1 MKTKHQRIYAWV
13 LTFAMIISLIS
24 VPGKGA
30 KAAETSQD
38 LTIKSGETSVTI
50 AKNEYGDDYIGDM
63 FFNIPSVM
71 QTKTAMSSNKV
82 TSMEV
87 KITVK
92 SFTQGTGDPARAM
105 IFAQPDASGNWNWNQ
120 SDTANLAVGQ
130 QITLKY
136 SFADMDWNGGTTMGN
151 LGVRFANGA
160 DGSTV
165 TYTVDSAKIF
175 MIQGSTTTAAP
186 GGSTGTGGDVST
198 DQVEIHRS
206 IGGGSNKYYDEYSFS
221 ITNKSS
227 QTIRGIQI
235 LIPTSQEVSITYTN
249 GFSATYDA
257 EKGGVVVYYS
267 TELAAGATVN
277 SSDNKVGFSKN
288 SSVIIGE
295 SYVIAVNCAAPSTG
309 DDLQYELTGRKD
321 VAYENT
327 PVGRHGKLSVQSVDG
342 YTAPVLVDQSGTP
355 VQLRG
360 ASTHGMHWFPK
371 FINKNAFQTLRDD
384 WGINLM
390 RLVCYPRDGGSVGYL
405 TGGDATKNQ
414 LDSLIQNGVDYATQ
428 LGMYAIVDWHVH
440 AYNPNEYRS
449 EAKTFF
455 TKYATMYK
463 DHDNVLYEICN
474 EPTNTP
480 WYDGSGNDLHTY
492 CEEIIATIRAIDPD
506 AVIIC
511 GTNTWSQDVEDVAA
525 HPMKSLGYE
534 NIMYTFHFYAATH
547 KDNLMDKVKNAT
559 KSGTPIFVTEFGITS
574 ADGNGSYDTDTADRW
589 IALLDQLN
597 ISFACWSYSN
607 CAEKSA
613 YFQNNCSKSTGDW
626 TSSDLTTTGKWL
638 INTCRARE
646 EKELAGGTATAAPK
660 PSGKATRV
668 PVTKAPTAPPKV
680 TSQVPVTKEPTT
692 PPKATSQVPV
702 TKEPTAPPRAT
713 SQVPVT
719 KAPTTPPKAT
729 SQVPVTK
736 APTTPPKA
744 TSVPVTKA
752 PTTPP
757 KATSQAPVTKAPGQT
772 GTPVNTPQTTAETP
786 VTSGPTD
793 IPEVPLN
800 PQEAPN
806 VSLKLLERTANTI
819 KVQPSVPAENGK
831 TYEYTLDGR
840 SWQTETTFTGLE
852 PATGYTV
859 SVRYAQ
865 TEELAAS
872 PAAEQTLTTGTL
884 VEDIY
889 VIDLSRL
896 DDPVYVDALYQRY
909 DDLEQT
915 TCVLYDNRKELTL
928 SGTEKTYVLMG
939 SGQKVSIILQAGVQ
953 ISLEGVT
960 CGKISG
966 GSETDV
972 TVKSGEN
979 QTGEIEA
986 GSVTVKG
993 GTTEVAAT
1001 PGSNKPAIT
1010 ADTITTE
1017 EGSLTAAGDGT
1028 AGALYAEKKISLI
1041 GGTLTVKA
1049 GNEKTGQSVIEVR
1062 DDEESVILVGDTQI
1076 VLPEEGAK
1084 DNLFSKDIVSTGGT
1098 DVKMMTVT
1106 YRLGE
1111 ESWTVTVK
1119 QGSAVTMP
1127 DKAKTGF
1134 RLVWHKDNLT
1144 GEEYAVGAEY
1154 TVQEDVAFEG
1164 EYIIIEVIPSAS
1176 PDTPVSAAP
1185 DQTAEVSF
1193 SAKPGQTSSAAP
1205 NEKPDQTPDN
1215 SASAAPDRTPEVTVT
1230 DEPGQTP
1237 SDTPG
1242 DEPKQTPGDSAAVT
1256 PGRTPSG
1263 ASTVPEKSPAVST
1276 TKAPD
1281 QTSPALT
1288 ATDMELSVDVKNV
1301 TDLPAKS
1308 KIQLAAGKSMQ
1319 LKVTFLPE
1327 GAGTQKLVF
1336 MSSDASVVSVD
1347 SNGLIRA
1354 GKKAGSAVI
1363 TVLAESGLKKTITVC
1378 VKKKAVQ
1385 KIKIIASKKKLR
1397 AGGKTKLKAKIT
1409 PGKKLVSTDI
1419 LWKSAKPDIAVV
1431 NDKGMVKAKKKG
1443 KVKITAYA
1451 TDGSGRKASITLS
1464 IK

>member
-50 AKNEYGDDYIGDM
+50 AKNQYGDDYIGDM

-92 SFTQGTGDPARAM
+92 SFTQGTGDSARAM
-105 IFAQPDASGNWNWNQ
+105 IFVQPDKSGSWKWNQ
-120 SDTANLAVGQ
+120 SGAVNLAVGQ
-130 QITLKY
+130 QITLRY

-175 MIQGSTTTAAP
+175 MTQGSMATAAP
-186 GGSTGTGGDVST
+186 GGSTGADGDVST
-198 DQVEIHRS
+198 DQVEIHRKP
-206 IGGGSNKYYDEYSFS
+206 GDGSNEYYGEYSFS

-235 LIPTSQEVSITYTN
+235 LIPTSQEVSVGYTN

-277 SSDNKVGFSKN
+277 SSDNKVGFSKQP
-288 SSVIIGE
+288 SVTVGE

-327 PVGRHGKLSVQSVDG
+327 PVGRHGKLSVRSVDG

-360 ASTHGMHWFPK
+360 ASTHGMHWFPQYV
-371 FINKNAFQTLRDD
+371 NKNAFQTLRDD

-390 RLVCYPRDGGSVGYL
+390 RLVCYPRDVGSVGYL

-474 EPTNTP
+474 EPTNTL
-480 WYDGSGNDLHTY
+480 WYDGSDNDLYTY
-492 CEEIIATIRAIDPD
+492 CKEIIATIRAIDPD

-547 KDNLMDKVKNAT
+547 KDNLMNKVKNAT

-589 IALLDQLN
+589 IALLNQLN

-613 YFQNNCSKSTGDW
+613 YFQNKCNKSTGDW
-626 TSSDLTTTGKWL
+626 TASDLTTTGKWL

-668 PVTKAPTAPPKV
+668 P
-680 TSQVPVTKEPTT
+680 S
-692 PPKATSQVPV
+692 
-702 TKEPTAPPRAT
+702 TKEPTASPKAT

-729 SQVPVTK
+729 SQVPSTKEPTTLPRVTSQVPVTKAPTASPKVTSRVPSTKEPTASPKVTSQVPVTNAPTAPPKATSQAPVTK

-752 PTTPP
+752 P
-757 KATSQAPVTKAPGQT
+757 
-772 GTPVNTPQTTAETP
+772 VNTPQTTA
-786 VTSGPTD
+786 
-793 IPEVPLN
+793 
-800 PQEAPN
+800 EAPN

-819 KVQPSVPAENGK
+819 RVQPSVPAENGK

-972 TVKSGEN
+972 TIKSGEN

-993 GTTEVAAT
+993 GTTEVAAA

-1062 DDEESVILVGDTQI
+1062 DDEENVILVGDTQI

-1119 QGSAVTMP
+1119 QGFAVTMP

-1185 DQTAEVSF
+1185 DQTPKVSF
-1193 SAKPGQTSSAAP
+1193 SAKP
-1205 NEKPDQTPDN
+1205 D
-1215 SASAAPDRTPEVTVT
+1215 
-1230 DEPGQTP
+1230 QTP
-1237 SDTPG
+1237 SDAPG
-1242 DEPKQTPGDSAAVT
+1242 NEPKQTPGDSVAVT

-1263 ASTVPEKSPAVST
+1263 ADTVPEKSPAVST

-1409 PGKKLVSTDI
+1409 PGNKLVSTDV

-1451 TDGSGRKASITLS
+1451 TDGSGRKTSITLR

>member
-50 AKNEYGDDYIGDM
+50 AKNQHGDDYIGDM

-71 QTKTAMSSNKV
+71 QTQTAMSSNNV

-120 SDTANLAVGQ
+120 SGTANLAVGQ

-136 SFADMDWNGGTTMGN
+136 SFADMDWNDGTTMGN

-160 DGSTV
+160 DGSTI

-175 MIQGSTTTAAP
+175 MTQGSMATAAP

-198 DQVEIHRS
+198 DQVEIHRTA
-206 IGGGSNKYYDEYSFS
+206 GDGSNEYYDEYSFS

-235 LIPTSQEVSITYTN
+235 LIPTSQEVSVGYTN

-277 SSDNKVGFSKN
+277 SSDNKVGFSKQP
-288 SSVIIGE
+288 SVTVGE

-360 ASTHGMHWFPK
+360 ASTHGMHWFPQYV
-371 FINKNAFQTLRDD
+371 NKNAFQTLRDD

-390 RLVCYPRDGGSVGYL
+390 RLVCYPRDVGSVGYL

-474 EPTNTP
+474 EPTGTL
-480 WYDGSGNDLHTY
+480 WYDGSDNDLYTY
-492 CEEIIATIRAIDPD
+492 CKEIIATIRAIDPD

-547 KDNLMDKVKNAT
+547 KDNLMNKVKNAT

-613 YFQNNCSKSTGDW
+613 YFQNSCSKSTGDW
-626 TSSDLTTTGKWL
+626 TASDLTTTGKWL

-646 EKELAGGTATAAPK
+646 EKELAGGTATTAPK
-660 PSGKATRV
+660 PSGKVTRV
-668 PVTKAPTAPPKV
+668 PATKEPTASPKV
-680 TSQVPVTKEPTT
+680 TSQ
-692 PPKATSQVPV
+692 A
-702 TKEPTAPPRAT
+702 
-713 SQVPVT
+713 
-719 KAPTTPPKAT
+719 
-729 SQVPVTK
+729 PVTK

-752 PTTPP
+752 P
-757 KATSQAPVTKAPGQT
+757 
-772 GTPVNTPQTTAETP
+772 VNTPQTTA
-786 VTSGPTD
+786 
-793 IPEVPLN
+793 
-800 PQEAPN
+800 EAPN

-819 KVQPSVPAENGK
+819 RVQPSVPAENGK

-993 GTTEVAAT
+993 GTTEVAAA

-1185 DQTAEVSF
+1185 DQTPKVSF
-1193 SAKPGQTSSAAP
+1193 GA
-1205 NEKPDQTPDN
+1205 KPDQTPSD
-1215 SASAAPDRTPEVTVT
+1215 AP
-1230 DEPGQTP
+1230 GN
-1237 SDTPG
+1237 
-1242 DEPKQTPGDSAAVT
+1242 EPKQTPGDSAAVT

-1263 ASTVPEKSPAVST
+1263 TGTVPEKSPAVST

-1409 PGKKLVSTDI
+1409 PGNKLVSTDV

>member
-50 AKNEYGDDYIGDM
+50 AKNQHGDDYIGDM

-120 SDTANLAVGQ
+120 SGTANLAVGQ

-160 DGSTV
+160 DGSTI

-175 MIQGSTTTAAP
+175 MTQGSLATDAP
-186 GGSTGTGGDVST
+186 GGSTGAGGDVST

-206 IGGGSNKYYDEYSFS
+206 IGGGNNNNYGEYSFS

-235 LIPTSQEVSITYTN
+235 LIPTSQEVSVGYTN

-277 SSDNKVGFSKN
+277 SSDNKVGFSKQP
-288 SSVIIGE
+288 SVTVGE

-309 DDLQYELTGRKD
+309 DDLQYELTGWKD

-360 ASTHGMHWFPK
+360 ASTHGMHWFPQYV
-371 FINKNAFQTLRDD
+371 NKNAFQTLRDD

-390 RLVCYPRDGGSVGYL
+390 RLVCYPRDQGSVGYL

-474 EPTNTP
+474 EPTGTP
-480 WYDGSGNDLHTY
+480 WYDGSDNDLYTY
-492 CEEIIATIRAIDPD
+492 CKEIIATIRAIDPD

-534 NIMYTFHFYAATH
+534 NIMYTFHFYAAEH
-547 KDNLMDKVKNAT
+547 KDNLMNKVKNAT
-559 KSGTPIFVTEFGITS
+559 KSGTPIFVTEFGITMAS
-574 ADGNGSYDTDTADRW
+574 GNGSYDTESADKW

-607 CAEKSA
+607 CAEMSA
-613 YFQNNCSKSTGDW
+613 YFQNKCNKSTGDW
-626 TSSDLTTTGKWL
+626 TASDLTTTGKWL

-660 PSGKATRV
+660 PSGKATSV
-668 PVTKAPTAPPKV
+668 PATKEPTASPKV
-680 TSQVPVTKEPTT
+680 TSQVPVTKAPTASPKVT
-692 PPKATSQVPV
+692 SQVLVTNAPTAPPKATSQ
-702 TKEPTAPPRAT
+702 AL
-713 SQVPVT
+713 
-719 KAPTTPPKAT
+719 
-729 SQVPVTK
+729 VTK

-752 PTTPP
+752 P
-757 KATSQAPVTKAPGQT
+757 
-772 GTPVNTPQTTAETP
+772 VNTPQTTA
-786 VTSGPTD
+786 
-793 IPEVPLN
+793 
-800 PQEAPN
+800 EAPN

-819 KVQPSVPAENGK
+819 RVQPSVPAENGK

-840 SWQTETTFTGLE
+840 SWQTEATFTGLE

-915 TCVLYDNRKELTL
+915 TCVLYDNRKKLTL

-993 GTTEVAAT
+993 GTTEVAAA

-1154 TVQEDVAFEG
+1154 TVQKDVAFEG

-1185 DQTAEVSF
+1185 DQTPKVSF
-1193 SAKPGQTSSAAP
+1193 SAKP
-1205 NEKPDQTPDN
+1205 D
-1215 SASAAPDRTPEVTVT
+1215 
-1230 DEPGQTP
+1230 QTP
-1237 SDTPG
+1237 SDVPG
-1242 DEPKQTPGDSAAVT
+1242 NEPKQTPGDSAAVT

-1263 ASTVPEKSPAVST
+1263 TGTVPEKSPAVST

-1347 SNGLIRA
+1347 SNGLIQA

-1385 KIKIIASKKKLR
+1385 KIKIIASKKKLC

-1409 PGKKLVSTDI
+1409 PGNKLVSTDV

-1451 TDGSGRKASITLS
+1451 TDGSGRKASITLR

>member
-71 QTKTAMSSNKV
+71 QTQTAMSSNKV

-105 IFAQPDASGNWNWNQ
+105 IFVQPDASGNWKWNQ
-120 SDTANLAVGQ
+120 SGTANLAVGQ

-160 DGSTV
+160 DGSTI

-175 MIQGSTTTAAP
+175 MTQGSMATAAP
-186 GGSTGTGGDVST
+186 GGSTGAGGDVST
-198 DQVEIHRS
+198 DQVEIHRTA
-206 IGGGSNKYYDEYSFS
+206 GDGSNEYYDEYSFS

-235 LIPTSQEVSITYTN
+235 LIPTSQEVSVGYTN

-277 SSDNKVGFSKN
+277 SSDNKVGFSKQP
-288 SSVIIGE
+288 SVTVGE

-360 ASTHGMHWFPK
+360 ASTHGMHWFPQYV
-371 FINKNAFQTLRDD
+371 NKNAFQTLRDD

-390 RLVCYPRDGGSVGYL
+390 RLVCYPRDVGSVGYL

-474 EPTNTP
+474 EPTNTL
-480 WYDGSGNDLHTY
+480 WYDGSDNDLYTY
-492 CEEIIATIRAIDPD
+492 CKEIIATIRAIDPD

-613 YFQNNCSKSTGDW
+613 YFQNSCSKSTGDW
-626 TSSDLTTTGKWL
+626 TASDLTTTGKWL

-646 EKELAGGTATAAPK
+646 EKELAGGTATTAPK
-660 PSGKATRV
+660 PSGKVTRMPATKEPTASPKVTSQV
-668 PVTKAPTAPPKV
+668 PVTKAPTAPPK
-680 TSQVPVTKEPTT
+680 
-692 PPKATSQVPV
+692 ATSQ
-702 TKEPTAPPRAT
+702 A
-713 SQVPVT
+713 
-719 KAPTTPPKAT
+719 
-729 SQVPVTK
+729 PVTK

-752 PTTPP
+752 P
-757 KATSQAPVTKAPGQT
+757 
-772 GTPVNTPQTTAETP
+772 VNTPQTTA
-786 VTSGPTD
+786 
-793 IPEVPLN
+793 
-800 PQEAPN
+800 EAPN

-819 KVQPSVPAENGK
+819 RVQPSVPAENGK

-915 TCVLYDNRKELTL
+915 TCVLYDNRKKLTL

-993 GTTEVAAT
+993 GTTEVAAA

-1185 DQTAEVSF
+1185 DQTPKVSF
-1193 SAKPGQTSSAAP
+1193 SAKP
-1205 NEKPDQTPDN
+1205 D
-1215 SASAAPDRTPEVTVT
+1215 
-1230 DEPGQTP
+1230 QTP
-1237 SDTPG
+1237 SDAPG
-1242 DEPKQTPGDSAAVT
+1242 NEPKQTPGDSVAVT

-1263 ASTVPEKSPAVST
+1263 TGTVPEKSPAVST

-1409 PGKKLVSTDI
+1409 PGNKLVSTDV

-1451 TDGSGRKASITLS
+1451 TDGSGRKASITLR

>member
-50 AKNEYGDDYIGDM
+50 AKNQHGDDYIGDM

-71 QTKTAMSSNKV
+71 QTQTAMSSNNV

-105 IFAQPDASGNWNWNQ
+105 IFVQPDASGNWKWNQ
-120 SDTANLAVGQ
+120 SGTANLAVGQ

-160 DGSTV
+160 DGSTI

-175 MIQGSTTTAAP
+175 MTQGSMVTAAP

-198 DQVEIHRS
+198 DQVEIHRTA
-206 IGGGSNKYYDEYSFS
+206 GDGSNEYYDEYSFS

-235 LIPTSQEVSITYTN
+235 LIPTSQEVSVGYTN

-277 SSDNKVGFSKN
+277 SSDNKVGFSKQP
-288 SSVIIGE
+288 SVTVGE

-360 ASTHGMHWFPK
+360 ASTHGMHWFPQYV
-371 FINKNAFQTLRDD
+371 NKNAFQTLRDD

-390 RLVCYPRDGGSVGYL
+390 RLVCYPRDVGSVGYL

-474 EPTNTP
+474 EPTGTP
-480 WYDGSGNDLHTY
+480 WYDGSDNDLYTY

-613 YFQNNCSKSTGDW
+613 YFQNSCSKSTGDW
-626 TSSDLTTTGKWL
+626 TASDLTTTGKWL

-646 EKELAGGTATAAPK
+646 EKELAGGTATTAPK
-660 PSGKATRV
+660 PSGKVTRV
-668 PVTKAPTAPPKV
+668 PA
-680 TSQVPVTKEPTT
+680 
-692 PPKATSQVPV
+692 
-702 TKEPTAPPRAT
+702 TKEPTA
-713 SQVPVT
+713 S
-719 KAPTTPPKAT
+719 PKVT

-752 PTTPP
+752 P
-757 KATSQAPVTKAPGQT
+757 
-772 GTPVNTPQTTAETP
+772 VNTPQTTA
-786 VTSGPTD
+786 
-793 IPEVPLN
+793 
-800 PQEAPN
+800 EAPN

-993 GTTEVAAT
+993 GTTEVAAA

-1185 DQTAEVSF
+1185 DQTPKVSF
-1193 SAKPGQTSSAAP
+1193 SAKP
-1205 NEKPDQTPDN
+1205 N
-1215 SASAAPDRTPEVTVT
+1215 
-1230 DEPGQTP
+1230 QTP
-1237 SDTPG
+1237 SDAPG
-1242 DEPKQTPGDSAAVT
+1242 NEPKQTPGDSVAVT

-1263 ASTVPEKSPAVST
+1263 TGTVPEKSPAVST
-1276 TKAPD
+1276 TKALD